1 MNNEQKPTVLVV
13 DDELQMRRLLRV
25 CLEGNGYKVLE
36 AVSGQ
41 EALTQVAQ
49 RKPEILV
56 LDLGLPDLD
65 GVTVLKRLREWSQV
79 PVVVLSVRDREE
91 DKIAALDNGADDY
104 VTKPFATGELL
115 ARLRVA
121 QRHAAPSAE
130 ASIFRSGNLE
140 VDFTGRLVK
149 LAGKEIKMT
158 ATEYAL
164 LRMLVR
170 HAGKVLTHRQ
180 ILREVWGP
188 NYEDQTHYLRVYI
201 AHLREKLEIDP
212 SKPRLISTE
221 PGVGYRFLESSPW
234 STGEI
239 S

>member
-1 MNNEQKPTVLVV
+1 MNNELKPTVLVV

-41 EALTQVAQ
+41 QALTELAQ
-49 RKPEILV
+49 RKPEIIV
-56 LDLGLPDLD
+56 LDLGLPDMD

-121 QRHAAPSAE
+121 QRHAVPSSE
-130 ASIFRSGNLE
+130 PSIFRSGDLE

-149 LAGKEIKMT
+149 LRGKEIKLS
-158 ATEYAL
+158 ATEYSL

-188 NYEDQTHYLRVYI
+188 NYEEQTHYLRVYI

-212 SKPRLISTE
+212 SKPQLISTE
-221 PGVGYRFLESSPW
+221 PGVGYRFF
-234 STGEI
+234 GG
-239 S
+239 

>member
-1 MNNEQKPTVLVV
+1 MSNELKPTVLVV

-41 EALTQVAQ
+41 EALAEVAQ
-49 RKPEILV
+49 RKPEIVV
-56 LDLGLPDLD
+56 LDLGLPDID
-65 GVTVLKRLREWSQV
+65 GVAVLKRLREWSKV

-91 DKIAALDNGADDY
+91 DKVAALDHGADDY

-121 QRHAAPSAE
+121 QRHAVPAAE
-130 ASIFRSGNLE
+130 ASVFRSGNLE
-140 VDFTGRLVK
+140 VDFTARLVR
-149 LAGKEIKMT
+149 LNGKEVKMT
-158 ATEYAL
+158 ATEYSL
-164 LRMLVR
+164 LKLLVR
-170 HAGKVLTHRQ
+170 HAGKILTHRQ

-188 NYEDQTHYLRVYI
+188 NYEEQTHYLRVYV
-201 AHLREKLEIDP
+201 AHLRGKLEMDP

-221 PGVGYRFLESSPW
+221 PGVGYRFLESS
-234 STGEI
+234 
-239 S
+239 